1 MMAKETDIQPP
12 LELNADDAR
21 RLADSVR
28 KIEKAMKDINESG
41 LNRKAIVVLLAE
53 STGVSRRDINA
64 VLNGLEQ
71 LGAEYLEKAKERR

>member
-1 MMAKETDIQPP
+1 MAKETQPP
-12 LELNADDAR
+12 LEISADDAR

-28 KIEKAMKDINESG
+28 KIEKGMKELNEAG

-64 VLNGLEQ
+64 VLNGLET
-71 LGAEYLEKAKERR
+71 LGSEYLEKAK

>member
-1 MMAKETDIQPP
+1 MAKETQPP
-12 LELNADDAR
+12 PEISADDAR

-28 KIEKAMKDINESG
+28 KIEKGMKELNEAG

-64 VLNGLEQ
+64 VLNGLET
-71 LGAEYLEKAKERR
+71 LGSEYLEKAK

>member
-1 MMAKETDIQPP
+1 VAKETQPP
-12 LELNADDAR
+12 PEISADDAR

-28 KIEKAMKDINESG
+28 KIEKGMKELNEAG

-64 VLNGLEQ
+64 VLNGLET
-71 LGAEYLEKAKERR
+71 LGSEYLEKAK

>member
-1 MMAKETDIQPP
+1 MAKETQPP
-12 LELNADDAR
+12 PEISADDAR

-28 KIEKAMKDINESG
+28 KIEKGMKELNEAG

-64 VLNGLEQ
+64 VLNGLET
-71 LGAEYLEKAKERR
+71 LGSEYLEKTK